1 MINPLVLK
9 ILRWRVRLAES
20 LRPGELQVTLFW
32 AGAAGF
38 LGALVSYAFRL
49 AAQRLHYALTLSS
62 ETIIHSM
69 GSLPL
74 WERILIPAWG
84 GLTAGA
90 IIQFGSRALKGQ
102 SSTDYMEAISLRDG
116 IIRVRSTLVKS
127 FSSLVT
133 IASGGSIGR
142 EGPMVQL
149 SAMAASLLGQATRL
163 STPKLQLLVACGAA
177 AGIASAYNAPIA
189 GALFVGE
196 IVLGSIAMESFG
208 PLIFASVISTVTT
221 RQLLGAN
228 PVFKVPAFYLISN
241 RELVFYVC
249 LGLIAGLAA
258 PRFLMLLERS
268 ERFFSSLPIPL
279 YGRLALGGFAVG
291 ILALLRPDEIIGNGY
306 TVIDQILN
314 HHQGSKELLFLLLLK
329 LLATAATVG
338 AGAVGG
344 VFTPTLF
351 MGAVLGCL
359 FGNVLQW
366 IGVHDWVAPSSAY
379 ALVGMGCFLAGT
391 THAPLMAIL
400 MIFEMTLDYAIVP
413 PLMLACVTAH
423 YTAQGIRKD
432 SIYSAVLLRKKREAE
447 AETTVA
453 NRTVRE
459 LMKPRPLSV
468 PETAR
473 FDEIANTFAANQNI
487 FLYVTNKEDQFRGA
501 ISLHDIKA
509 YLNEP
514 GLATLVIAADFLR
527 EDFPYLTLE
536 GKLTDALE
544 GFSRH
549 EGERLPVV
557 DGVESRKLVGYV
569 SKTDLLLTLAH
580 GERPKP
586 PPSGGGESLPGT
598 APASATAVP
607 HK

>member
-1 MINPLVLK
+1 MISPLVLK
-9 ILRWRVRLAES
+9 LLRWRVRLAES

-38 LGALVSYAFRL
+38 LGALVSYAFRI
-49 AAQRLHYALTLSS
+49 AAKNLHYALTLSS
-62 ETIIHSM
+62 ENIIHSM
-69 GSLPL
+69 GNLPL

-90 IIQFGSRALKGQ
+90 IIQFGTRALKGQ
-102 SSTDYMEAISLRDG
+102 SSADYMEAISLRDG
-116 IIRVRSTLVKS
+116 VIRVRSTLVKS
-127 FSSLVT
+127 LSSLVT

-149 SAMAASLLGQATRL
+149 SAMVASLLGQATRL

-221 RQLLGAN
+221 RQLLGAS
-228 PVFKVPAFYLISN
+228 PVFKVPSFYLISN
-241 RELVFYVC
+241 WELVFYLC

-268 ERFFSSLPIPL
+268 ERFFSGLPLPL

-306 TVIDQILN
+306 TVIDLILN
-314 HHQGSKELLFLLLLK
+314 QHQGSKELLFLLGLK

-359 FGNVLQW
+359 FGNLLQLPW
-366 IGVHDWVAPSSAY
+366 IGRDWVAPSSAY

-447 AETTVA
+447 GAFTAT
-453 NRTVRE
+453 NRNVRE

-487 FLYVTNKEDQFRGA
+487 YLYVTNKEGRLRGA
-501 ISLHDIKA
+501 ISLHDIKT

-527 EDFPYLTLE
+527 ENFPFLTVD

-549 EGERLPVV
+549 DGERLPVV
-557 DGVESRKLVGYV
+557 DGVESRQLIGYI

-580 GERPKP
+580 GDPEKQPSPPKNP
-586 PPSGGGESLPGT
+586 TPQ
-598 APASATAVP
+598 PA
-607 HK
+607 